1 MTLGVKRIT
10 RNKITGK
17 DGKELATGITIE
29 LADGT
34 AATVDCRTLR
44 TNCPCATCTEERAK
58 AESHSSQPAKR
69 SLLRVVSSET
79 NEQLG
84 LEKIWPV
91 GNYALG
97 MRWADGHDTGIYPIA
112 TLFELSRQSSTTT
125 S

>member
-1 MTLGVKRIT
+1 MTSSVKRIA
-10 RNKITGK
+10 RNKTSGE
-17 DGKELATGITIE
+17 DGREVATGITIE
-29 LADGT
+29 LADGST
-34 AATVDCRTLR
+34 ATIDCRTLR
-44 TNCPCATCTEERAK
+44 TNCPCATCTEERSKSAI
-58 AESHSSQPAKR
+58 QPAKK

-112 TLFELSRQSSTTT
+112 TLFELSKQSSAL